1 MAGGE
6 EGKTKSQK
14 ISPRPKQN
22 NPHPLK
28 KIWLSFCG
36 DCVYYGVLSPTYV

>member
-6 EGKTKSQK
+6 EVKTKRQK

-28 KIWLSFCG
+28 KN
-36 DCVYYGVLSPTYV
+36 